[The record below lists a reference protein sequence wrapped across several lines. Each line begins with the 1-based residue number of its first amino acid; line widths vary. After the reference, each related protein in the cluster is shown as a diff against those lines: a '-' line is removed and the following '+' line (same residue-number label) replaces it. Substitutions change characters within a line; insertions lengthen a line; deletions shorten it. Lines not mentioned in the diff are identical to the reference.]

1 MTPEPVPPL
10 RLLVEQQPPWTIV
23 RVSGELGWESHT
35 EFGNCL
41 SAVVGHDGQPCICL
55 DLSGLDFCDSS
66 GIARMVRASRDVRQC
81 GGQVVL
87 RAPKPKVARML
98 AWMGMAELLP
108 IVNELPA

>member
-1 MTPEPVPPL
+1 MTTGNEGIGLAPL
-10 RLLVEQQPPWTIV
+10 RSLIW
-23 RVSGELGWESHT
+23 
-35 EFGNCL
+35 
-41 SAVVGHDGQPCICL
+41 VGRGRNVAAQRITK
-55 DLSGLDFCDSS
+55 G
-66 GIARMVRASRDVRQC
+66 ASRDVRQC